1 MAEGILTA
9 LQAALSGLGGGI
21 EGAQQYR
28 EMQRKR
34 SMEQEELALRKRGL
48 LAQMGATPVEDVLP
62 EEQGKVGP
70 LAQGAAAPPPP
81 AAPPTTM
88 MQAVMQRTQPSAG
101 AGAPVAPPAFGTT
114 QAPQESAVQRV
125 MRESQS
131 RPQRTF
137 REGGQRYALPR
148 TADDNMALNIALQQ
162 AVSQDAK
169 AAEEARFEEQAKTLA
184 PIVGG
189 DMNRA
194 RMLVRGTSPGL
205 LGVDTSTPL
214 ERKRTLAEIN
224 ASNAQ
229 ADASRAAAALSRG
242 GGKRTQ
248 EQVMDNVASA
258 IARYATVKDE
268 ATGRMPDMEQVRT
281 FGSTLR
287 SLVGVPVP
295 LEEEFTSAADRLF
308 IQNARASRYSD
319 QEIRQMIQSG
329 KK

>member
-1 MAEGILTA
+1 MARRGFGNTA
-9 LQAALSGLGGGI
+9 LRAALGAVAGGF
-21 EGAQQYR
+21 EGYSKAQ
-28 EMQRKR
+28 ELERKKQL
-34 SMEQEELALRKRGL
+34 EQEELSLRKRGL
-48 LAQMGATPVEDVLP
+48 LVQMGATPIGDVM
-62 EEQGKVGP
+62 E
-70 LAQGAAAPPPP
+70 AAGGFDPMAKAPPPGTGMAP
-81 AAPPTTM
+81 AMSGEPAMGGQEPPRPM
-88 MQAVMQRTQPSAG
+88 
-101 AGAPVAPPAFGTT
+101 
-114 QAPQESAVQRV
+114 SAVQRV
-125 MRESQS
+125 MSEFQS
-131 RPQRTF
+131 RPLRTF
-137 REGGQRYALPR
+137 MEGGQKYALPR
-148 TADDNMALNIALQQ
+148 TAEDNIALNIALQQ

-169 AAEEARFEEQAKTLA
+169 AAEEARFEDQAKTLA

-214 ERKRTLAEIN
+214 ERKKTLAEIN
-224 ASNAQ
+224 ATNAQ

-268 ATGRMPDMEQVRT
+268 VTGKMPDMEQVRT